1 MQCARHTFERA
12 VDLCGACGEAFCR
25 GCLVYAHGPKKPAL
39 CIPCALVA
47 SGVRNTASAAHVS
60 KRELKR
66 RRKELADELA
76 RPATLADALRMP
88 DLELPAELETGT
100 QAARPGSGPG
110 GRGIEWCA

>member
-12 VDLCGACGEAFCR
+12 VDLCGACGEAFCK

-47 SGVRNTASAAHVS
+47 SGVRKTASGSHVS
-60 KRELKR
+60 KREVKR
-66 RRKELADELA
+66 RRKELAEELT
-76 RPATLADALRMP
+76 RPASLADALRMP
-88 DLELPAELETGT
+88 DLDLPPDLESGP
-100 QAARPGSGPG
+100 QAGQPGAPG